1 MRAPGDGGPPAQ
13 APSPPRAAPTN
24 SDKLDFPQSARVRQ
38 RWEFDRIH
46 RDGVRVRT
54 PNFTV
59 IGLRSLTKVRPR
71 FGCAVSRKVGKAV
84 LRNRLRRL
92 MKEMF
97 RLEAAALPLVD
108 VVVVVR
114 PSAAVYAR
122 RGLAAM
128 HEELWPAIQTA
139 ARRAISNP
147 KPKRRR
153 RRR

>member
-1 MRAPGDGGPPAQ
+1 M
-13 APSPPRAAPTN
+13 
-24 SDKLDFPQSARVRQ
+24 RQ

-59 IGLRSLTKVRPR
+59 IGLRSLTKERAR

-84 LRNRLRRL
+84 TRNRLRRL

-97 RLEAAALPLVD
+97 RLHSAQLPLVD

-114 PSAAVYAR
+114 PSAAEYAR
-122 RGLAAM
+122 QGLAAM
-128 HEELWPAIQTA
+128 QAELWPAIETA
-139 ARRAISNP
+139 ARRALAG
-147 KPKRRR
+147 KPPRRGRPRRR
-153 RRR
+153 RRAR